1 MIFCPNCGANIDSKF
16 LFCGKCGKMLKPDNE
31 LIIDGNK
38 NNKLKHFLNKNIS
51 SFKRSALFFIL
62 WVLVLPLAIMIIFNR
77 FNVSVSLC
85 ERLPETINQISHKIK
100 YVKEGLSISYLSRE
114 ITFIFDYILNII
126 YIVGSIFIL
135 LGVLF
140 LLYPE
145 ALRKRLRRK
154 AVWRLRRWFFAAAL
168 FFGALLVSVGW
179 KQPGLLPKVL
189 VLIGVAAILK
199 GLLLLNSKATE
210 KITAW
215 VLSRPILHLRIFA
228 VAEIAMGLLILLG
241 LRA

>member
-1 MIFCPNCGANIDSKF
+1 MF
-16 LFCGKCGKMLKPDNE
+16 
-31 LIIDGNK
+31 
-38 NNKLKHFLNKNIS
+38 
-51 SFKRSALFFIL
+51 
-62 WVLVLPLAIMIIFNR
+62 
-77 FNVSVSLC
+77 
-85 ERLPETINQISHKIK
+85 SH
-100 YVKEGLSISYLSRE
+100 
-114 ITFIFDYILNII
+114 
-126 YIVGSIFIL
+126 IVGSIFIL

-145 ALRKRLRRK
+145 ALRK
-154 AVWRLRRWFFAAAL
+154 RLRRWFFAAAL

-215 VLSRPILHLRIFA
+215 VLSRPILPLRIFA

>member
-1 MIFCPNCGANIDSKF
+1 MF
-16 LFCGKCGKMLKPDNE
+16 
-31 LIIDGNK
+31 
-38 NNKLKHFLNKNIS
+38 
-51 SFKRSALFFIL
+51 
-62 WVLVLPLAIMIIFNR
+62 
-77 FNVSVSLC
+77 
-85 ERLPETINQISHKIK
+85 SH
-100 YVKEGLSISYLSRE
+100 
-114 ITFIFDYILNII
+114 
-126 YIVGSIFIL
+126 IVGSVFIL

-145 ALRKRLRRK
+145 ALRKRLRR
-154 AVWRLRRWFFAAAL
+154 WFLAAAL

-199 GLLLLNSKATE
+199 GLLLINSKATE
-210 KITAW
+210 TITAW

>member
-1 MIFCPNCGANIDSKF
+1 VGYNLVDLMLKAANKMIFCPNCGANIDSKF

-126 YIVGSIFIL
+126 YIVGSIFLFLFALFYVWYFGCHTYLNKKLKDNYHCNKPLCLNKVCIIISKTLSIVSIVFFSMIVLIL
-135 LGVLF
+135 ILKYTVGVL
-140 LLYPE
+140 
-145 ALRKRLRRK
+145 
-154 AVWRLRRWFFAAAL
+154 
-168 FFGALLVSVGW
+168 
-179 KQPGLLPKVL
+179 
-189 VLIGVAAILK
+189 
-199 GLLLLNSKATE
+199 
-210 KITAW
+210 
-215 VLSRPILHLRIFA
+215 
-228 VAEIAMGLLILLG
+228 
-241 LRA
+241 

>member
-1 MIFCPNCGANIDSKF
+1 M
-16 LFCGKCGKMLKPDNE
+16 
-31 LIIDGNK
+31 
-38 NNKLKHFLNKNIS
+38 
-51 SFKRSALFFIL
+51 
-62 WVLVLPLAIMIIFNR
+62 
-77 FNVSVSLC
+77 VS
-85 ERLPETINQISHKIK
+85 H
-100 YVKEGLSISYLSRE
+100 
-114 ITFIFDYILNII
+114 
-126 YIVGSIFIL
+126 IVGSIFIL

-154 AVWRLRRWFFAAAL
+154 AVWRLRRWFLAAAL

-179 KQPGLLPKVL
+179 KQAGLLPKVL

>member
-1 MIFCPNCGANIDSKF
+1 MKSSTIVHKKIEDIRKVQGLVLGCDATCGLAERRDVVIDSPQQM
-16 LFCGKCGKMLKPDNE
+16 CNPQDCPGYGSWD
-31 LIIDGNK
+31 
-38 NNKLKHFLNKNIS
+38 
-51 SFKRSALFFIL
+51 
-62 WVLVLPLAIMIIFNR
+62 VLPVQRA
-77 FNVSVSLC
+77 SVMF
-85 ERLPETINQISHKIK
+85 SH
-100 YVKEGLSISYLSRE
+100 
-114 ITFIFDYILNII
+114 
-126 YIVGSIFIL
+126 IVGSIFIL